1 VIWEEE
7 TTPVRQLT
15 SGMGGMSRTGRG
27 RGRARAEIAVVRV
40 LEKRL
45 GALPVVAQFGRRL
58 RIAEVVDELC
68 PVRPVAPISHGEVIE
83 ALVANRLTAPAPL
96 VQVQAWAAAMAVD
109 EVYGIEPHLLNDD
122 RLGRALDAIAPHLD
136 EVIGSVGAAAISEFG
151 VDVARL
157 HWDMTSISLYGA
169 YPEPDEEYPAPR
181 WGHPKDRRPDLKQ
194 IQAGLAV
201 AGDGGIPVFH
211 RAYGGGAGEVAQVT
225 GAMTA
230 LRKIAG
236 PRTFLLVGD
245 SKLISYTNAAAM
257 AAARVAFVAPL
268 AAARVPAGLF
278 GALPPGAGT
287 AVDYAAGRD
296 AGKPAAARAAY
307 RVLEDDGMDLRGPRK
322 SDPVVHLRRI
332 LVYSSANAAGQAK
345 ARALKLA
352 KAAAE
357 LDKLVRTA
365 GTRFYPT
372 EAAVAARV
380 QAIAANRRA
389 GRYLRT
395 AITVGPAGK
404 PVLAW
409 HFDQDAIDAEAAA
422 DGWYALLTNLAPGQ
436 AGPAEVFRRYK
447 GQHVVERRYG
457 EFKGPL
463 AVAPIFLELNRRI
476 TALITVICLA
486 LLIFCLAER
495 QVRQALAPHG
505 GMLTGLPG
513 YGPTPAR
520 PTGKTIF
527 RVLADLRLIPAHDGY
542 PATIPKPAG
551 IQARLLDLLNIDISR
566 PRWSTP

>member
-1 VIWEEE
+1 
-7 TTPVRQLT
+7 
-15 SGMGGMSRTGRG
+15 MSRTGRG
-27 RGRARAEIAVVRV
+27 RRRARAEIAVARV

-68 PVRPVAPISHGEVIE
+68 PIRQVAPVSHGEVIE

-96 VQVQAWAAAMAVD
+96 VQVEAWAAAMAVD

-169 YPEPDEEYPAPR
+169 YPDTDGEYPAPR

-201 AGDGGIPVFH
+201 AADGGIPVFH
-211 RAYGGGAGEVAQVT
+211 HAYDGGAGEVAQVT

-230 LRKIAG
+230 LKKIAG
-236 PRTFLLVGD
+236 PRTFLLAGD

-257 AAARVAFVAPL
+257 AAGQVAFVAPL

-278 GALPPGAGT
+278 AALPPGAGT
-287 AVDYAAGRD
+287 EVDYVAGRD
-296 AGKPAAARAAY
+296 AGKPAAARGTY
-307 RVLEDDGMDLRGPRK
+307 RVLEDDGMDIRGPRK

-365 GTRFYPT
+365 GTRFHPT
-372 EAAVAARV
+372 EDAVAARV
-380 QAIAANRRA
+380 QAIAVKRRA
-389 GRYLRT
+389 GKYLRT
-395 AITVGPAGK
+395 AITAGQAGK

-409 HFDQDAIDAEAAA
+409 HFDQDVIDAEAAA

-436 AGPAEVFRRYK
+436 AGPAGVFRRYK

-486 LLIFCLAER
+486 LLIFCLVER
-495 QVRQALAPHG
+495 QVRQALAAHG
-505 GMLTGLPG
+505 GMMTGLPG
-513 YGPTPAR
+513 YGPALTR
-520 PTGKTIF
+520 PTGRTIF
-527 RVLADLRLIPAHDGY
+527 RVLADLRLIPAHDGN
-542 PATIPKPAG
+542 PATIPKPVG
-551 IQARLLDLLNIDISR
+551 VQAQLLDLLNIDISR
-566 PRWSTP
+566 PRWLNP

>member
-1 VIWEEE
+1 
-7 TTPVRQLT
+7 
-15 SGMGGMSRTGRG
+15 M
-27 RGRARAEIAVVRV
+27 ARV

-68 PVRPVAPISHGEVIE
+68 PVRQVAPISHGEVIE

-96 VQVQAWAAAMAVD
+96 VQVEAWAAAMAVD

-169 YPEPDEEYPAPR
+169 YPDADEGYPAPR

-201 AGDGGIPVFH
+201 AADGGIPVFH
-211 RAYGGGAGEVAQVT
+211 HAYDGGAGEVAQVT

-230 LRKIAG
+230 LKKIAG

-245 SKLISYTNAAAM
+245 SKLISWANATAM
-257 AAARVAFVAPL
+257 AAGQVAFVAPL
-268 AAARVPAGLF
+268 AASRVPAGLF
-278 GALPPGAGT
+278 AALPSGAGT
-287 AVDYAAGRD
+287 EVDYVAARD
-296 AGKPAAARAAY
+296 AGKPAAARGTY
-307 RVLEDDGMDLRGPRK
+307 RVLEDDGMDIRGPRA

-352 KAAAE
+352 RAAGE

-365 GTRFYPT
+365 GTRFHPT
-372 EAAVAARV
+372 EDAVAARV
-380 QAIAANRRA
+380 QAIAAKRRA
-389 GRYLRT
+389 GKYLRT
-395 AITVGPAGK
+395 AITAGQAGK

-409 HFDQDAIDAEAAA
+409 HFDQDAIDAEAAG
-422 DGWYALLTNLAPGQ
+422 DGWYALLTNLEPGQ
-436 AGPAEVFRRYK
+436 AGPAGVFRRYK

-486 LLIFCLAER
+486 LLIFCLVER
-495 QVRQALAPHG
+495 QVRQALAPHAE
-505 GMLTGLPG
+505 MMTGLPG
-513 YGPTPAR
+513 YGPANAR
-520 PTGKTIF
+520 PTGRTIF
-527 RVLADLRLIPAHDGY
+527 RALADLRLIPAHHGN
-542 PATIPKPAG
+542 PATIPKPVG
-551 IQARLLDLLNIDISR
+551 VQARLIDLLNIDISR
-566 PRWSTP
+566 PRWLNP

>member
-1 VIWEEE
+1 
-7 TTPVRQLT
+7 
-15 SGMGGMSRTGRG
+15 M
-27 RGRARAEIAVVRV
+27 ARV

-68 PVRPVAPISHGEVIE
+68 PIRQVAPISHGEVIE

-96 VQVQAWAAAMAVD
+96 VQVEAQSAAMAVD

-169 YPEPDEEYPAPR
+169 YPDVDEEYPAPR

-201 AGDGGIPVFH
+201 TADGGIPVSRH
-211 RAYGGGAGEVAQVT
+211 AYDGGAGEVAQVT

-230 LRKIAG
+230 LKKIAG

-245 SKLISYTNAAAM
+245 SKLISWANATAM
-257 AAARVAFVAPL
+257 AAGQVAFVAPL
-268 AAARVPAGLF
+268 AASRVPAGLF
-278 GALPPGAGT
+278 AALPAGAGT
-287 AVDYAAGRD
+287 EVGYTARRD
-296 AGKPAAARAAY
+296 AGKPAAARGTY
-307 RVLEDDGMDLRGPRK
+307 RVLEDDGMDIRGPRT

-332 LVYSSANAAGQAK
+332 LVYSSANAVGQAK

-352 KAAAE
+352 KAAGE

-365 GTRFYPT
+365 GTRFHPT
-372 EAAVAARV
+372 EDAVGARV
-380 QAIAANRRA
+380 QAIAAKRRA
-389 GRYLRT
+389 GKYLRT
-395 AITVGPAGK
+395 AITVGQAGK

-409 HFDQDAIDAEAAA
+409 HFDQDAIDAEAAG
-422 DGWYALLTNLAPGQ
+422 DGWYALTANLAPGQ
-436 AGPAEVFRRYK
+436 AGPAGVFRRYK

-463 AVAPIFLELNRRI
+463 AVAPLFLKTSRRI
-476 TALITVICLA
+476 AALITVICLA
-486 LLIFCLAER
+486 LLIFCLVER
-495 QVRQALAPHG
+495 RVRNALHPHG
-505 GMLTGLPG
+505 EMMTGLPG
-513 YGPTPAR
+513 YRLTPAR
-520 PTGKTIF
+520 PTGRTIF
-527 RVLADLRLIPAHDGY
+527 QALADLRLIPAHDGN
-542 PATIPKPAG
+542 PVLIPKPTG
-551 IQARLLDLLNIDISR
+551 VQAHLLDLLNVDISR
-566 PRWSTP
+566 PRWLTQ